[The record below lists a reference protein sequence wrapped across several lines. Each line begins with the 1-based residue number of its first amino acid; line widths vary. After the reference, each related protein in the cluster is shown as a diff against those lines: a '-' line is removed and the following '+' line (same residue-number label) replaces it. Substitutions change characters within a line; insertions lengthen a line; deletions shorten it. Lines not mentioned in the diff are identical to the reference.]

1 MSQAEILRKE
11 PYMKYY
17 SPEEI
22 NKMCLQVADFVS
34 KGKRNEASILLKEIP
49 LLPKS
54 AKIMKEMFG
63 CKHVIESGYNLIEV
77 VEEFGHDWLKQ

>member
-1 MSQAEILRKE
+1 MSQADVTRKE

-17 SPEEI
+17 SREEI
-22 NKMCLQVADFVS
+22 NKMCLQVADLLS
-34 KGKRNEASILLKEIP
+34 KGKRNEASMLLKEIP

-63 CKHVIESGYNLIEV
+63 CKHVIESGYNLIEA
-77 VEEFGHDWLKQ
+77 VEEFGHEWLKQ

>member
-1 MSQAEILRKE
+1 MSQADVTRKE

-22 NKMCLQVADFVS
+22 NKMCLQVADLLS
-34 KGKRNEASILLKEIP
+34 KGKRNEASMLLKEIP

-63 CKHVIESGYNLIEV
+63 CKHVIESGYNLIEA
-77 VEEFGHDWLKQ
+77 VEEFGREWLKQ

>member
-1 MSQAEILRKE
+1 
-11 PYMKYY
+11 MKYY

-22 NKMCLQVADFVS
+22 NKMCLQVADLIS
-34 KGKRNEASILLKEIP
+34 KGKRNEASMLPKETP

-63 CKHVIESGYNLIEV
+63 CKHVIESGYNLIEA
-77 VEEFGHDWLKQ
+77 VEEFGHEWLKQY